1 MRLGDQLPML
11 MIIELPISRR
21 GYRIEI
27 RYRIGWGSAAN
38 EAFALGALYLEG
50 ARCYIWD
57 LPIETHIVTFVA
69 LSTSAAC
76 STATYAPAYA
86 FVYALLVVMVPKPL
100 PIAHSP

>member
-11 MIIELPISRR
+11 MRIELYF
-21 GYRIEI
+21 YRNP
-27 RYRIGWGSAAN
+27 YLDLLLMKPLPLV
-38 EAFALGALYLEG
+38 FFPLLYLFME
-50 ARCYIWD
+50 D

-86 FVYALLVVMVPKPL
+86 FVYGTFA
-100 PIAHSP
+100 ISRYGA